1 MASILCGTKANNV
14 MKFTWKYSSSKCLC
28 KLLSFQ
34 TNPDSKVNTDLFRE
48 LGVSSKIRKCLAAE
62 KITIPTVI
70 QHEVLPITIAQTQ
83 SCVIQSPT
91 GSGKTLTFLIPALQ
105 DSSPGLHSLI
115 IVPSRELAIQIE
127 HLAKSIISRGRL
139 SKRTVTLYS
148 GGNDSVTI
156 KGIMHTP
163 PPDIIIGTPK
173 RILEVA
179 NSGISI
185 FKNLRRVVLDEVDK
199 LLPSQPKHKQSHHE
213 HVKPTIAVL
222 GKLLHKNRGKMNVQ
236 CIASSAT
243 VNQDLVDQLVHCGWG
258 KDYRLV
264 STSQIESLTA
274 PKSIQHGFVVDSS
287 DPNSNHYNKLD
298 ILAKYLEVNPGKAM
312 VVIHRNAPISQ
323 FVFEL
328 RQRNVNVVPLHEY
341 TVNAA
346 TYSTFLEE
354 FHAGTYIIH

>member
-1 MASILCGTKANNV
+1 MAMIFRGTNV
-14 MKFTWKYSSSKCLC
+14 MKFTWKYSSSKCFC

-34 TNPDSKVNTDLFRE
+34 LCPDSKVNTDLFCE

-70 QHEVLPITIAQTQ
+70 QHEVLPITISQTQ

-127 HLAKSIISRGRL
+127 HLARSIISRGRL
-139 SKRTVTLYS
+139 NKKTVTLYS

-156 KGIMHTP
+156 RDMIHTS

-199 LLPSQPKHKQSHHE
+199 LLPSLPKRKLSHHE
-213 HVKPTIAVL
+213 HVKPTAVVME
-222 GKLLHKNRGKMNVQ
+222 KLLRKNRSKINVQ

-243 VNQDLVDQLVHCGWG
+243 VNQDLVDKLVHCGWG

-274 PKSIQHGFVVDSS
+274 PRSIQHGFIMNSS

-298 ILAKYLEVNPGKAM
+298 ILAKYLEANPGKAM
-312 VVIHRNAPISQ
+312 IVIHRNAPISQ

-328 RQRNVNVVPLHEY
+328 TQKNVKVIPLHEY
-341 TVNAA
+341 TINAA

-354 FHAGTYIIH
+354 FQSGTVLQ